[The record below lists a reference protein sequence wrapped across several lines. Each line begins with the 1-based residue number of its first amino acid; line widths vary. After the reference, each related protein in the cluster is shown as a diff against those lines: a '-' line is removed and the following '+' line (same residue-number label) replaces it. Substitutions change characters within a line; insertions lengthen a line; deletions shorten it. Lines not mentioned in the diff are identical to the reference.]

1 MIHLPCTPLT
11 FLLTGFAWLLLSA
24 LLAIATLIGMV
35 KGTPLPSW
43 WKTIHVHSA
52 LVGGLLQLVIGGFFL
67 SLARSSELKDAY
79 SESRPGLY
87 FTFNGAVIA
96 LLIGFWSGQMMV
108 AGFAGLIL
116 IGVVLSLWQTAW
128 PHVQEEINQ
137 PDGAGWVYRAA
148 LIALFIG
155 LAIGVA
161 MAFRLVQTYYAH
173 ARLLH
178 IHLIVLGFLTVTFV
192 VALHQLV
199 PAVLQKGLANLQIA
213 RLAIWSLPV
222 GFAVLLTGFV
232 TSSLSFEI
240 AVGSLLVV
248 GVSLC
253 TYNLIITWVRSGL
266 PGNAASDH
274 LLIGIFFLLLAT
286 LTGLAMGANYLQTP
300 PFLPTG
306 SLHLVAYTHLAF
318 IGFMVQ
324 SIFGGLS
331 YSLPIVLAMSR
342 VPNSKKREPY
352 RAQLEEIMNRWRTV
366 QLGAMSFGT
375 MGLSV
380 LATLTWSVSLGSLYV
395 QSAVWITAGLLLLS
409 LALFTAKLAWAVG
422 LQPTQQS
429 LADT

>member
-1 MIHLPCTPLT
+1 MISLRCTPLT

-43 WKTIHVHSA
+43 WKTIHVHGA

-79 SESRPGLY
+79 SESRPRL
-87 FTFNGAVIA
+87 FLTLNVAAVA
-96 LLIGFWSGQMMV
+96 LLVGFWLGQMMLV
-108 AGFAGLIL
+108 GLAGLVL
-116 IGVVLSLWQTAW
+116 IGVVLSLLQTLW
-128 PHVQEEINQ
+128 PHVQEDLNR
-137 PDGAGWVYRAA
+137 PAGAGWIYRAA
-148 LIALFIG
+148 LIALLIG

-161 MAFRLVQTYYAH
+161 MAFRLFQTYYGH

-192 VALHQLV
+192 VALHQLI
-199 PAVLQKGLANLQIA
+199 PAVVQKELANLQVA
-213 RLAIWSLPV
+213 RLAIWSLPI
-222 GFAVLLTGFV
+222 GFAVLLAGFV
-232 TSSLSFEI
+232 TSSVSFEI
-240 AVGSLLVV
+240 AVGSVLLLGV
-248 GVSLC
+248 GIC
-253 TYNLIITWVRSGL
+253 TFNLIITWVRSGL

-274 LLIGIFFLLLAT
+274 LLIGVFFLLLAT
-286 LTGLAMGANYLQTP
+286 FTGLAMGANYLQNP
-300 PFLPTG
+300 PFLPIG

-324 SIFGGLS
+324 STCGALS
-331 YSLPIVLAMSR
+331 YSLPIVLALSR

-352 RAQLEEIMNRWRTV
+352 RAQLEAIMNRWRTV

-375 MGLSV
+375 MGLLV
-380 LATLTWSVSLGSLYV
+380 LATLTWSLSLGSLYV
-395 QSAVWITAGLLLLS
+395 QGAVWITAGLLLLS

-422 LQPTQQS
+422 LHPTQQS
-429 LADT
+429 LTDT

>member
-1 MIHLPCTPLT
+1 MISLRCTPLT

-43 WKTIHVHSA
+43 WKTIHVHGA

-79 SESRPGLY
+79 SESRPRL
-87 FTFNGAVIA
+87 FLTLNVAAVA
-96 LLIGFWSGQMMV
+96 LLVGFWLGQMMLV
-108 AGFAGLIL
+108 GLAGLVL
-116 IGVVLSLWQTAW
+116 IGVVLSLLQTLW
-128 PHVQEEINQ
+128 SHVQEDLNR
-137 PDGAGWVYRAA
+137 PAGAGWIYRAA
-148 LIALFIG
+148 LIALLIG
-155 LAIGVA
+155 LAFGVG
-161 MAFRLVQTYYAH
+161 MAFRLFQTYYGH

-192 VALHQLV
+192 VALHQLI
-199 PAVLQKGLANLQIA
+199 PAVVQKELANLQVA
-213 RLAIWSLPV
+213 RLAIWSLPI
-222 GFAVLLTGFV
+222 GFAVLLAGFV
-232 TSSLSFEI
+232 TSSVPFEI
-240 AVGSLLVV
+240 AVGSVLLLGV
-248 GVSLC
+248 GIC
-253 TYNLIITWVRSGL
+253 TFNLIITWVRSGL

-274 LLIGIFFLLLAT
+274 LLIGVFFLLLAT
-286 LTGLAMGANYLQTP
+286 LTGLAMGANYLQNP
-300 PFLPTG
+300 PFLPIG

-324 SIFGGLS
+324 STCGALS
-331 YSLPIVLAMSR
+331 YSLPIVLALSR

-352 RAQLEEIMNRWRTV
+352 RAQLEAIMNRWRTV

-395 QSAVWITAGLLLLS
+395 QGAVWITAGLLLLS
-409 LALFTAKLAWAVG
+409 LALFAAKLAWAVG

-429 LADT
+429 LTDT

>member
-1 MIHLPCTPLT
+1 MT

-43 WKTIHVHSA
+43 WKTIHVHGA

-79 SESRPGLY
+79 SESRPRL
-87 FTFNGAVIA
+87 FLTLNVAAVA
-96 LLIGFWSGQMMV
+96 LLVGFWLGQMMLV
-108 AGFAGLIL
+108 GLAGLVL
-116 IGVVLSLWQTAW
+116 IGVVLSLLQTLW
-128 PHVQEEINQ
+128 PHVQEDLNR
-137 PDGAGWVYRAA
+137 PAGAGWIYRAA
-148 LIALFIG
+148 LIALLIG

-161 MAFRLVQTYYAH
+161 MAFRLFQTYYGH

-192 VALHQLV
+192 VALHQLI
-199 PAVLQKGLANLQIA
+199 PAVVQKELANLQVA
-213 RLAIWSLPV
+213 RLAIWSLPI
-222 GFAVLLTGFV
+222 GFAVLLAGFV
-232 TSSLSFEI
+232 TSSVSFEI
-240 AVGSLLVV
+240 AVGSVLLLGV
-248 GVSLC
+248 GIC
-253 TYNLIITWVRSGL
+253 TFNLIITWVRSGL

-274 LLIGIFFLLLAT
+274 LLIGVFFLLLAT
-286 LTGLAMGANYLQTP
+286 FTGLAMGANYLQNP
-300 PFLPTG
+300 PFLPIG

-324 SIFGGLS
+324 STCGALS
-331 YSLPIVLAMSR
+331 YSLPIVLALSR

-352 RAQLEEIMNRWRTV
+352 RAQLEAIMNRWRTV

-375 MGLSV
+375 MGLLV

-395 QSAVWITAGLLLLS
+395 QGAVWITAGLLLLS
-409 LALFTAKLAWAVG
+409 LALFAAKLAWAVG

-429 LADT
+429 LTDT

>member
-1 MIHLPCTPLT
+1 MISLRCTPLT

-43 WKTIHVHSA
+43 WKTIHVHGA

-79 SESRPGLY
+79 SESRPRL
-87 FTFNGAVIA
+87 FLTLNVAAVA
-96 LLIGFWSGQMMV
+96 LLVGFWLGQMMLV
-108 AGFAGLIL
+108 GLAGLVL
-116 IGVVLSLWQTAW
+116 IGVVLSLLQTLW
-128 PHVQEEINQ
+128 PHVQEDLNR
-137 PDGAGWVYRAA
+137 PAGAGWIYRAA
-148 LIALFIG
+148 LIALLIG

-161 MAFRLVQTYYAH
+161 MAFRLFQTYYGH

-192 VALHQLV
+192 VALHQLI
-199 PAVLQKGLANLQIA
+199 PAVVQKELANLQVA
-213 RLAIWSLPV
+213 RLAIWSLPI
-222 GFAVLLTGFV
+222 GFAVLLAGFV
-232 TSSLSFEI
+232 TSSVSFEI
-240 AVGSLLVV
+240 AVGSVLLLGV
-248 GVSLC
+248 GIC
-253 TYNLIITWVRSGL
+253 TFNLIITWVRSGL

-274 LLIGIFFLLLAT
+274 LLIGVFFLLLAT
-286 LTGLAMGANYLQTP
+286 FTGLAMGANYLQNP
-300 PFLPTG
+300 PFLPIG

-324 SIFGGLS
+324 STCGALS
-331 YSLPIVLAMSR
+331 YSLPIVLALSR

-352 RAQLEEIMNRWRTV
+352 RAQLEAIMNRWRTV

-375 MGLSV
+375 MGLLV
-380 LATLTWSVSLGSLYV
+380 LATLTWSLSLGSLYV
-395 QSAVWITAGLLLLS
+395 QGAVWITAGLLLLS

-429 LADT
+429 LTDT

>member
-1 MIHLPCTPLT
+1 MISLRCTPLT

-43 WKTIHVHSA
+43 WKTIHVHGA

-67 SLARSSELKDAY
+67 SLARSSELKDPY
-79 SESRPGLY
+79 SESRPRL
-87 FTFNGAVIA
+87 FLTLNVAAVA
-96 LLIGFWSGQMMV
+96 LLVGFWLGQMMLV
-108 AGFAGLIL
+108 GLAGLVL
-116 IGVVLSLWQTAW
+116 IGVVLSLLQTLW
-128 PHVQEEINQ
+128 PHVQEDLNR
-137 PDGAGWVYRAA
+137 PAGAGWIYRAA
-148 LIALFIG
+148 LIALLIG

-161 MAFRLVQTYYAH
+161 MAFRLSQTYYGH

-192 VALHQLV
+192 VALHQLI
-199 PAVLQKGLANLQIA
+199 PAVVQKELANLQIA
-213 RLAIWSLPV
+213 RLAIWSLPI
-222 GFAVLLTGFV
+222 GFAVLLAGFV
-232 TSSLSFEI
+232 TSSVSFEI
-240 AVGSLLVV
+240 AVGSVLLLGV
-248 GVSLC
+248 GIC
-253 TYNLIITWVRSGL
+253 TFNLIITWVRSGL

-274 LLIGIFFLLLAT
+274 LLIGVFFLLLAT
-286 LTGLAMGANYLQTP
+286 FTGLAMGANYLQNP
-300 PFLPTG
+300 PFLPIG

-324 SIFGGLS
+324 STCGALS
-331 YSLPIVLAMSR
+331 YSLPIVLALSR

-352 RAQLEEIMNRWRTV
+352 RAQLEAIMNRWRTV

-380 LATLTWSVSLGSLYV
+380 LATLTWSLSLGSLYV
-395 QSAVWITAGLLLLS
+395 QGAVWITAGLLLLS

-429 LADT
+429 LTDT